1 MKIIYDHQAFSFEEY
16 GGISRYFSELMK
28 CSSIDPSIE
37 HKLLIKYSNNNYIPE
52 NVIVKRFSPKH
63 RFKGRN
69 RIIEYINRYYSK
81 SSLNSDK
88 DYDLFHPTYYD
99 PYFLK
104 AIDDTP
110 FIITIHDFA
119 HESFP
124 GSFNK
129 LDYTARYKKILALE
143 ADRIIAISEFTKNDI
158 MKNYGVPESK
168 IDVIYHASS
177 ISSINEQHPITKM
190 NNVSTEYEVNKSL
203 QLPENFILYIGKR
216 NTYKNFPFFLKA
228 FKEVLSQKN
237 NYYVVCVGGGKFN
250 RNEIN
255 LLEKLHLTDKI
266 MQINADDKSL
276 GYIYSKANVFVFPSL
291 YEGFG
296 IPVLEAFSCGCP
308 AVLSNNTALPEV
320 GGNAALYFD
329 PENIDNLTMVLLK
342 ILGDPELRNK
352 LKKEGIER
360 AKLFSWEKTA
370 KKTFEVYKKTIKQK

>member
-1 MKIIYDHQAFSFEEY
+1 MKIIYDHQAFSFQEY

-28 CSSIDPSIE
+28 CSSNESDIE
-37 HKLLIKYSNNNYIPE
+37 HKLLIKYSNNNYIPD
-52 NVIVKRFSPKH
+52 NVIVKRFSPNH

-69 RIIEYINRYYSK
+69 KIIEYLNRFYSK
-81 SSLNSDK
+81 SALNRDR

-104 AIDDTP
+104 AIDNIP
-110 FIITIHDFA
+110 FVITIHDFA

-124 GSFNK
+124 DSFNNF
-129 LDYTARYKKILALE
+129 DYTSRYKKILAVE
-143 ADRIIAISEFTKNDI
+143 ANRIIAISEFTKNDI
-158 MKNYGVPESK
+158 MKNYNVHESK

-177 ISSINEQHPITKM
+177 ISPLNTQEPINHMHNLSAK
-190 NNVSTEYEVNKSL
+190 YKVNRVVN
-203 QLPENFILYIGKR
+203 LPENFILYIGKR
-216 NTYKNFPFFLKA
+216 NSYKNFPFFLKA
-228 FKEVLSQKN
+228 VKEVLSLKN
-237 NYYVVCVGGGKFN
+237 KYYVVCVGGGRFN
-250 RNEIN
+250 RNEIH

-266 MQINADDKSL
+266 IQLNADDKSL
-276 GYIYSKANVFVFPSL
+276 AYIYAKAKVFVYPSL

-320 GGNAALYFD
+320 GANAALYFD
-329 PENIDNLTMVLLK
+329 PENIDNLTTILLK
-342 ILGDPELRNK
+342 ILGSPELRNK

-360 AKLFSWEKTA
+360 AKLFSWKKTA